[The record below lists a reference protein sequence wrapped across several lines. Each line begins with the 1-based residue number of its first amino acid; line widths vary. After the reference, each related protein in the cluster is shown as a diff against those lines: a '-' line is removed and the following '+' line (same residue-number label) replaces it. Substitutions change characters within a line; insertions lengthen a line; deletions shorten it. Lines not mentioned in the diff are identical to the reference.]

1 MFWPL
6 SPFMLFLMRNCF
18 CCPFFSLSWLP
29 CREAADVDSS
39 LFFSQFPSCPC
50 SSPSVSPESLMPH
63 CPYALQWPSDTVS
76 FPPLCIFQAA
86 TGGGCESLRSQK
98 SKAERPGSTLRGKHD
113 VGGDAVT
120 LWPITVAP
128 EGHGGMEVR
137 RDEIDELFA
146 PRSQVQTH
154 LRAVLTESRGKLVL
168 LMAAQQLS
176 LPQPVCGEQI
186 TLNSSTTNDHFSG
199 GDMIKGSKMSSL
211 SPQPN
216 TS

>member
-1 MFWPL
+1 
-6 SPFMLFLMRNCF
+6 
-18 CCPFFSLSWLP
+18 
-29 CREAADVDSS
+29 
-39 LFFSQFPSCPC
+39 
-50 SSPSVSPESLMPH
+50 
-63 CPYALQWPSDTVS
+63 
-76 FPPLCIFQAA
+76 
-86 TGGGCESLRSQK
+86 
-98 SKAERPGSTLRGKHD
+98 
-113 VGGDAVT
+113 
-120 LWPITVAP
+120 
-128 EGHGGMEVR
+128 MEVR

-176 LPQPVCGEQI
+176 LPQPVCGKQI

-199 GDMIKGSKMSSL
+199 GDMIKGSKTSSL